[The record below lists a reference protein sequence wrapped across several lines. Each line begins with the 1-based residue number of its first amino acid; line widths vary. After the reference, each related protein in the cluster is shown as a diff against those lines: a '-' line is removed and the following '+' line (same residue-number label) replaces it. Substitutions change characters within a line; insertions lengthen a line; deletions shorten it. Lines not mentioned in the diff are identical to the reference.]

1 MDHGSIKSP
10 AGDFPKVSRRNLF
23 TESKGFA
30 RGSLKRVPQKGELGA
45 EPGFVALQL
54 NGLTLTARG
63 MGSEVLPRRARGSE
77 FAGRARGTERSRL
90 VSELARAVVSAEVS
104 NYYNCI
110 ESVEGFGMAFLGDQ
124 VASS

>member
-1 MDHGSIKSP
+1 MRSSQ
-10 AGDFPKVSRRNLF
+10 AFWELRRQ
-23 TESKGFA
+23 KGLH
-30 RGSLKRVPQKGELGA
+30 RRWVPQKGELGA

-77 FAGRARGTERSRL
+77 FAGRARGTEGSRL

-104 NYYNCI
+104 NYYFQKNHRYRI
-110 ESVEGFGMAFLGDQ
+110 
-124 VASS
+124 